1 MNTDLQNAL
10 IAWQGGE
17 LPEGRAEALLEKLRV
32 DTNFRQA
39 LAEQVWTLSLT
50 KIAQS
55 PDPRWIALNEEI
67 GLIERSFDVIDGG
80 FESTLM
86 QNVRREPLRFVGAG
100 WRWATALAAAA
111 VVVLAALLVFRQPTA
126 ADRGETLAVL
136 VPASSHEA
144 SRPIGAERLQLA
156 DGKARLLFI
165 NGVILDVEGPA
176 DLQVRS
182 VSHVFCSEGRL
193 RTQVPPGAEGFCVET
208 PRGDVT
214 DLGTVLG
221 ISVAKTGKTDVN
233 VFEGQAELSA
243 RIPGQA
249 GLRTAV
255 LNEDEKASLGSSS
268 GFIGLSDEVNF
279 LDAIEPAAPAMP
291 WSADHARRILASK
304 PAHYWRLNRLVEG
317 RIPNEIEGGPAL
329 LISGDV
335 EITTSARFHGR
346 QGPGVLHAEKPWPA
360 PRSGYAIEFWFMP
373 ETLDQMAVAALT
385 TADAMRPHI
394 GLVEMG
400 GRRPGE
406 AVGPGVLRYLL
417 RWPPGHRDGLNLYS
431 GTNAALPYQWHH
443 IVAQQQ
449 AGTMQLY
456 LDGQLIGPAQSDAA
470 PESVEA
476 LLQLGALEFRPG
488 QDIAKLRRPFAGR
501 MAEVVIYDR
510 VLDAAE
516 VREHARRDAVSP

>member
-1 MNTDLQNAL
+1 MKTDLEDAL

-17 LPEGRAEALLEKLRV
+17 LPDGRVDALLEKIRHEAA
-32 DTNFRQA
+32 FRA
-39 LAEQVWTLSLT
+39 ELAREVWTLSLT
-50 KIAQS
+50 KVAQA
-55 PDPRWIALNEEI
+55 PDPRWITLHEEL
-67 GLIERSFDVIDGG
+67 GLHEPPLSVMEGG
-80 FESTLM
+80 FEDSLM
-86 QNVRREPLRFVGAG
+86 QNVRREPLRFVSAR

-111 VVVLAALLVFRQPTA
+111 VVVLAVLLVFQKTTT

-136 VPASSHEA
+136 VPASPQEA

-156 DGKARLLFI
+156 SGKARLLFI

-182 VSHVFCSEGRL
+182 VSRVICREGRL

-255 LNEDEKASLGSSS
+255 LNEHEKASLGSSS
-268 GFIGLSDEVNF
+268 GVIGLSDEMNF

-346 QGPGVLHAEKPWPA
+346 QRPGVLHAEKPWPT

-385 TADAMRPHI
+385 TADATRPHI

-449 AGTMQLY
+449 SGTMQLY
-456 LDGQLIGPAQSDAA
+456 LDGQLMGPAQSDAA

-488 QDIAKLRRPFAGR
+488 QDIAKLRRPFTGR

-516 VREHARRDAVSP
+516 VREHSRRGL